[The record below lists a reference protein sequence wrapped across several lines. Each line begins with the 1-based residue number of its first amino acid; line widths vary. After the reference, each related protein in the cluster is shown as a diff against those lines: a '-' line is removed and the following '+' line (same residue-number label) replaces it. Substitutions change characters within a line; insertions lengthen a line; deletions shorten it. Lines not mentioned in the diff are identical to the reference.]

1 MPRHILILGAAALLL
16 SASAPVGRAA
26 IVMPRSVVGSGAGGG
41 AGGSYQINGT
51 VGQAAIGRLGGPSWL
66 HEAGFWSG
74 PPVPTAAE
82 TVPGTFW
89 IGQNYPNPF
98 NPTTTIRYSLA
109 KAARVELKL
118 YDPAGRQVALLVDA
132 DQAAGIQEVT
142 LRADDL
148 ASGVYFYRLVA
159 GDFRQTRK
167 LVLLK

>member
-1 MPRHILILGAAALLL
+1 MQRHILILGLLALLP
-16 SASAPVGRAA
+16 ASPALAQLA
-26 IVMPRSVVGSGAGGG
+26 MPRSVVGSGAGGG
-41 AGGSYQINGT
+41 AGGGYQINGT

-66 HEAGFWSG
+66 LEAGSWSG
-74 PPVPTAAE
+74 PPVPTGAE

-89 IGQNYPNPF
+89 IGQNFPNPF

-118 YDPAGRQVALLVDA
+118 YDPTGRQVALLVDA

-148 ASGVYFYRLVA
+148 ASGVYFYRLIA
-159 GDFRQTRK
+159 GDFRETRK
-167 LVLLK
+167 MLLLK